1 MCSPCA
7 VFYAQLFRKKIVRNT
22 NALLQKTKNK
32 KNMSLF
38 GIFFFCF
45 VFSGV
50 FVFKGSVT
58 VALAQQRIR
67 GDSAHEC
74 AFTPSLSGHFWT
86 ANINSELH
94 CCRNDCTRH
103 SNHSTLRRGLLSLLR
118 NAVLL
123 LSNHSEGHSCLCAVF
138 GDGSARKS
146 PSLKSHLAPLLFLIY
161 HRFARGVN
169 T

>member
-1 MCSPCA
+1 MLSLCCLLCA
-7 VFYAQLFRKKIVRNT
+7 TLSSKIVRNT
-22 NALLQKTKNK
+22 NALLKKQKNI
-32 KNMSLF
+32 SLF
-38 GIFFFCF
+38 GIFFLFCF